1 MSIYSLSTRTL
12 EGDPTELSDFSG
24 QVTLIV
30 NVASACGKTPQYAG
44 LERLYQKY
52 KGRGFSVLGFPSN
65 DFGRQE
71 PGTPQQIREFCSTK
85 YRVTF
90 PMFEKIRTKSGS
102 DQSPVYG
109 ALGQAAGELPNWNFG
124 KYLVGKNGEVVRY
137 FAPNV
142 DPEDSS
148 LVQSIEM
155 ALAASA
161 AP

>member
-1 MSIYSLSTRTL
+1 VNVYSLATRTL
-12 EGDPTELSDFSG
+12 EGEAATLSEFSG

-71 PGTPQQIREFCSTK
+71 PGTPQAIREFCSTK

-90 PMFEKIRTKSGS
+90 PMFEKVETKRGS
-102 DQSPVYG
+102 AQSPVYG
-109 ALGQAAGELPNWNFG
+109 ALGEAAGELPNWNFG
-124 KYLVGKNGEVVRY
+124 KYLVGKNGEVVAY
-137 FAPNV
+137 FAPKV
-142 DPEDSS
+142 EPEDPK
-148 LVQSIEM
+148 LVASIEA
-155 ALAASA
+155 ALTS
-161 AP
+161 P